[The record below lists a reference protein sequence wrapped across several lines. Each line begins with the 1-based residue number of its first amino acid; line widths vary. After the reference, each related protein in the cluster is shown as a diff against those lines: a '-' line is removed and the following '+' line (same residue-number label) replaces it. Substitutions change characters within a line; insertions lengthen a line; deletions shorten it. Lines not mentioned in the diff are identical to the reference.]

1 MKISTKKLREA
12 INDLEVLIQ
21 DNRSVLPTE
30 MEKDDLDYFWGLYND
45 ALAAVEYFDNE
56 LDLYINGEGEEEE

>member
-12 INDLEVLIQ
+12 ISDLEVLIQ

-45 ALAAVEYFDNE
+45 ALAAVEYFDDE
-56 LDLYINGEGEEEE
+56 LDLHMNGEGEDE